1 MKKTGKNRNNDSALD
16 REDKARQALDE
27 QGGDVEKFD
36 PRGGE
41 DPGALPLTEDPLERR
56 QKRVTM

>member
-1 MKKTGKNRNNDSALD
+1 MKKTGKKKDSAPD
-16 REDKARQALDE
+16 REEQARQALDE
-27 QGGDVEKFD
+27 QAGDVDKFD